1 MLVFRTKKA
10 NIRITGSEL
19 DTGREINIADQSGL
33 LESTFTVSDSRLRN
47 LRFSESLESK
57 IIEE

>member
-1 MLVFRTKKA
+1 MLVFTTKKA
-10 NIRITGSEL
+10 SIRITGSEL

>member
-1 MLVFRTKKA
+1 MLLFTTKKA

-47 LRFSESLESK
+47 LRFTESLESK